1 MARQKK
7 KDIENSLIA
16 ILQRSGHE
24 EEFYLDLINDYMK
37 LWGIK
42 NKLLADIA
50 KRGVVYFDKSST
62 GVEMQKNN
70 PSTKELMLVNRQM
83 LQILEKLG
91 LTDLE
96 ILREA
101 FDDDIL

>member
-7 KDIENSLIA
+7 KDIENSLTGV
-16 ILQRSGHE
+16 LQRSGHE
-24 EEFYLDLINDYMK
+24 EEFYLDLVNDYMK
-37 LWGIK
+37 LWDIK
-42 NKLLADIA
+42 NKLLADIS
-50 KRGVVYFDKSST
+50 KRGVVYKDKSST

-91 LTDLE
+91 LTDIE
-96 ILREA
+96 ILQEVI
-101 FDDDIL
+101 DDDIL